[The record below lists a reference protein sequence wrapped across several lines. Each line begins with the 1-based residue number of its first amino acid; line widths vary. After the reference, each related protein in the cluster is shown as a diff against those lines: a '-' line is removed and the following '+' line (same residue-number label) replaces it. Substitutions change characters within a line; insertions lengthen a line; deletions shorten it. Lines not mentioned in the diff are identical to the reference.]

1 MSRKKLTIQGTESNY
16 RGVRTSSLTAIHRL
30 NARPTSLRTP
40 LNHRTTLVIAAHSSH
55 WSNVSC
61 TVPPKATLRKPE
73 WTTAACSNTDTAI
86 APQSQ
91 RLTNKCANAL
101 AVSER
106 ALMQLLVESL
116 RRRPRGSVA
125 QQQICGLQKIYSPRT
140 RQAISKR
147 PKPMIQDH
155 VAIGAPTLINPKF
168 AASAT
173 T

>member
-1 MSRKKLTIQGTESNY
+1 MRYLTPKRLSWLQRFVLKRAPPACARRNTN
-16 RGVRTSSLTAIHRL
+16 TAL
-30 NARPTSLRTP
+30 A
-40 LNHRTTLVIAAHSSH
+40 IASHSSH
-55 WSNVSC
+55 WLSVSGS
-61 TVPPKATLRKPE
+61 VPKSRLKKPE
-73 WTTAACSNTDTAI
+73 WTTATCSSTDTAI

-140 RQAISKR
+140 RQAISKS